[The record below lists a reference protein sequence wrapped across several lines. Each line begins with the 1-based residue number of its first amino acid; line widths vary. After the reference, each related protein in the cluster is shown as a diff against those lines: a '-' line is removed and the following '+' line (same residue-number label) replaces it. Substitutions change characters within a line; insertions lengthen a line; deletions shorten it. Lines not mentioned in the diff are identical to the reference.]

1 MMWALDIA
9 AVSQAAITVK
19 GQLFK
24 KDGGGGEKDGYL
36 MQNDLHIN

>member
-24 KDGGGGEKDGYL
+24 KDGGGGGNKVP
-36 MQNDLHIN
+36 NRKKI